1 LLKQPA
7 RNTLLPTSA
16 RTRKVTRLF
25 FSALAA
31 HFLAGFSSQ
40 AHSKRS
46 AVSGIAGLATG
57 VAFFAEAAFVVAF
70 AVVVLVVFLVAIV
83 FTP

>member
-1 LLKQPA
+1 
-7 RNTLLPTSA
+7 
-16 RTRKVTRLF
+16 
-25 FSALAA
+25 
-31 HFLAGFSSQ
+31 
-40 AHSKRS
+40 
-46 AVSGIAGLATG
+46 LATG